1 MLEFILKKGS
11 LFTGISAGVSLFRMK
26 HVLVPMLMIVM
37 LGCVGNQKR
46 GINSVGSILL
56 IHGSAPF
63 NENGNVPDSR
73 AGRYQKTD
81 FYLKLAR
88 SLETNGWN
96 VVRYSKPGVSM
107 EAVDFNEY
115 RKTDIASIKA
125 QLQVL
130 WKLLPTDKARLVF
143 AWSEGSIHVHLLPLA
158 EVDGVVLLGGIS
170 TNIRD
175 VILSQAKSKAERE
188 KIESELANLSSLPR
202 NQMLGLDRPVGRL
215 IDEFKFENNWTYFAG
230 LPRLPL
236 LILHGD
242 ADSEVPVS
250 EASVWEKRLPTN
262 RVQIRMRRHGNHMYG
277 LGSDTGAIEIADEVS
292 SWWNGSAKIT
302 VK

>member
-1 MLEFILKKGS
+1 M
-11 LFTGISAGVSLFRMK
+11 
-26 HVLVPMLMIVM
+26 
-37 LGCVGNQKR
+37 
-46 GINSVGSILL
+46 L

-63 NENGNVPDSR
+63 NEDGNVPDSR
-73 AGRYQKTD
+73 AGRYRKTD

-115 RKTDIASIKA
+115 SKTDIASIEV
-125 QLQVL
+125 QLLDL
-130 WKLLPTDKARLVF
+130 WKLLPTDKPRLVF
-143 AWSEGSIHVHLLPLA
+143 AWSEGSLHVHLLPLV

-175 VILSQAKSKAERE
+175 VILSRAKSKIERAQ
-188 KIESELANLSSLPR
+188 IQSELANLSSLPR
-202 NQMLGLDRPVGRL
+202 DQMLGLDRPAGRL
-215 IDEFKFENNWTYFAG
+215 VDEFKFENNWTYFTG
-230 LPRLPL
+230 LSRLPL

-250 EASVWEKRLPTN
+250 EAYVWEKRLPTN

-292 SWWNGSAKIT
+292 NWWNGCSKIAAK
-302 VK
+302 